1 MYYIGIDV
9 GGTNLKAGLVDESG
23 AILVT
28 ERTPLGAFTGPEAFA
43 GTLADLA
50 KAVLHTAGK
59 EKEEIAYVGMGI
71 PGAVAGG
78 EILYTCNIPMKDVPL
93 SGLFRRHL
101 DLPVLL
107 ENDANCAAVGEWVC
121 GAGRGTKDFAV
132 ITLGTGVGGGF
143 VLNGKLYSGGGMVG
157 EVGHMVV
164 EKDGVKCNC
173 GRRGCWETYASAT
186 GLIRMTKETMDAH
199 PESLLHK
206 IAAENG
212 GVEGRTA
219 FQAAEAGDET
229 AKAVCRTYV
238 EYLAAGVT
246 NLVNILQPEV
256 LAVGG
261 GVAAASDELLMN
273 PLREIVNGECYP
285 RHAGKL
291 PRIVRAELGND
302 AGIIGAALLGRAI

>member
-1 MYYIGIDV
+1 MYYI

-143 VLNGKLYSGGGMVG
+143 VLNGKLYSGGGM
-157 EVGHMVV
+157 
-164 EKDGVKCNC
+164 
-173 GRRGCWETYASAT
+173 
-186 GLIRMTKETMDAH
+186 
-199 PESLLHK
+199 
-206 IAAENG
+206 
-212 GVEGRTA
+212 
-219 FQAAEAGDET
+219 
-229 AKAVCRTYV
+229 
-238 EYLAAGVT
+238 
-246 NLVNILQPEV
+246 
-256 LAVGG
+256 
-261 GVAAASDELLMN
+261 
-273 PLREIVNGECYP
+273 
-285 RHAGKL
+285 
-291 PRIVRAELGND
+291 
-302 AGIIGAALLGRAI
+302 

>member
-1 MYYIGIDV
+1 MV
-9 GGTNLKAGLVDESG
+9 L
-23 AILVT
+23 
-28 ERTPLGAFTGPEAFA
+28 
-43 GTLADLA
+43 
-50 KAVLHTAGK
+50 AVLPLALVIPLTMALERL
-59 EKEEIAYVGMGI
+59 EKG
-71 PGAVAGG
+71 
-78 EILYTCNIPMKDVPL
+78 
-93 SGLFRRHL
+93 
-101 DLPVLL
+101 
-107 ENDANCAAVGEWVC
+107 
-121 GAGRGTKDFAV
+121 
-132 ITLGTGVGGGF
+132 
-143 VLNGKLYSGGGMVG
+143 
-157 EVGHMVV
+157 
-164 EKDGVKCNC
+164 GVKCNC

-186 GLIRMTKETMDAH
+186 GLIRMTKETMDDH

>member
-186 GLIRMTKETMDAH
+186 GLIRMTKETMDDH

>member
-164 EKDGVKCNC
+164 EKGGVKCNC

-186 GLIRMTKETMDAH
+186 GLIRMTKETMDDH